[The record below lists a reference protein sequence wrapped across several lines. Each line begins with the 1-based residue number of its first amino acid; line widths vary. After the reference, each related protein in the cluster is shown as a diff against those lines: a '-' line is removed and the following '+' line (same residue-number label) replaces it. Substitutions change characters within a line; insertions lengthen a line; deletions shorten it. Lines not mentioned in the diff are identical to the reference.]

1 MARALIIGGFLA
13 VVFWIFSIV
22 DCAVQPATRHR
33 GVSKRAWLLIV
44 VLLPV
49 IGGILWFVIG
59 RSRRGGSGGRRTLAP
74 DDDPQF
80 LQRIAEEERARIS
93 QEEADRRIRQ
103 LEEELARLESE
114 DDGPDPRP

>member
-59 RSRRGGSGGRRTLAP
+59 RSRRGGSGDGRRLAP
-74 DDDPQF
+74 DDDPEF
-80 LQRIAEEERARIS
+80 LRRIAEEERTRIS
-93 QEEADRRIRQ
+93 QEEADARIRK

-114 DDGPDPRP
+114 DDGPDKRT